1 MEYVVVIACGVALAL
16 LLNQVMAF
24 AEVQGALKD
33 KIMQVIT
40 GQNMV
45 VSVDEDS
52 KEQSLDERKNDFFRR
67 PEWINDLASGYQA
80 LKNKFKE
87 GLSETWENVKNIE
100 LGEVAQSLWNNTT
113 NALDSVWQW
122 MKENKEVVAS
132 AGVIIAGVGLL
143 LIPGLEPLG
152 LMLLANWGL
161 SLGFGALLNGGK
173 VDKTVLLGAAIGGA
187 AGAIGGGVASALFSG
202 LAKFAPGLGAAITGS
217 RFLGPIIS
225 GGRQILGK
233 APALVQR
240 MASGLFSKMGAMAAT
255 EGAIT
260 SGVDD
265 WLRGKELNWKRAIL
279 SGLAG
284 ATLVGFASGAYPLV
298 QPLINK
304 ATATIEKHAGP
315 VVAKIN
321 KLPIPTLEVLEAP
334 GVGKV
339 PNSKTVGDTPFGA
352 WLQKFASNGG
362 NQGTTGKITKNIAN
376 IKIEFKKGYDKHLI
390 EVEGFRAKPT
400 IGIKG
405 GHNLRNFE
413 KYILENF
420 SDQVTDIGQVI
431 VSKTPHS
438 KVKGIYEIKYKLPV
452 YDSKSMANG
461 GKGNFTGNWKVYRN
475 PKTVYDPNIISD
487 EQILKLGK
495 EAMAEGIS
503 NNRIKIDERVNATSD
518 EITGY
523 ADVGGEKLQFI
534 GYRDKVTGEIKNFFP
549 VLSK

>member
-1 MEYVVVIACGVALAL
+1 MARGLQSRKGSPTMEYVVVIACGVALAL

-52 KEQSLDERKNDFFRR
+52 KEQSFNERKNDFFRR

-87 GLSETWENVKNIE
+87 GLSKTWEYVKNIE

-122 MKENKEVVAS
+122 VKENKEVVAS

-161 SLGFGALLNGGK
+161 SLGFGALLNDGK

-187 AGAIGGGVASALFSG
+187 AGAIGGGAASALFSG

-217 RFLGPIIS
+217 RFLGSIIN
-225 GGRQILGK
+225 GGKQILGK
-233 APALVQR
+233 APAFVQR

-362 NQGTTGKITKNIAN
+362 SKGTPKKTSYVSLSKSDIKHFSKHIVFNFSKQVPYLSDDVLKAKLEKNSFFNPKWSTEKIIS
-376 IKIEFKKGYDKHLI
+376 EVEKGYNEAI
-390 EVEGFRAKPT
+390 
-400 IGIKG
+400 
-405 GHNLRNFE
+405 
-413 KYILENF
+413 
-420 SDQVTDIGQVI
+420 Q
-431 VSKTPHS
+431 
-438 KVKGIYEIKYKLPV
+438 KGI
-452 YDSKSMANG
+452 
-461 GKGNFTGNWKVYRN
+461 TGEYIFN
-475 PKTVYDPNIISD
+475 SD
-487 EQILKLGK
+487 GEQITIFIHSDGQFATAYGSHKL
-495 EAMAEGIS
+495 
-503 NNRIKIDERVNATSD
+503 N
-518 EITGY
+518 
-523 ADVGGEKLQFI
+523 
-534 GYRDKVTGEIKNFFP
+534 
-549 VLSK
+549 LSYFGR